1 MANVIAIANQK
12 GGVGKTMTAVQL
24 GVGLTEQGRNVLLID
39 ADPQGTL
46 TNNLG
51 FRPIEKIPV
60 TLSDLI
66 ADAAAG
72 LPIEP
77 GKGILHHAE
86 GVDVIPANMQLS
98 GTERDLVISNDRAVL
113 DKVIEQVK
121 QPYDY
126 VLIDCMPSL
135 GAITLNVLT
144 AANNVII
151 PVQAQYEASQG
162 LGQLM
167 RTVANT
173 QQHLNPDLKIGGI
186 LLTMVDDKTNLAK
199 AISGLIRDAYGAK
212 LRIFP
217 VNIPR
222 TVRLAETGPNA
233 KSIYAYAKET
243 KDPYAEKAATAYM
256 SLTKEV
262 IAYAEKQRTGRN
274 QPDLLR

>member
-1 MANVIAIANQK
+1 MADVIAIANQK

-24 GVGLTEQGRNVLLID
+24 GVGMAEQGRNVLLID

-51 FRPIEKIPV
+51 FRPIERISV
-60 TLSDLI
+60 TLSDLV
-66 ADAAAG
+66 ADVAAG
-72 LPIEP
+72 RPIQT

-86 GVDVIPANMQLS
+86 GVDLIPANMQLS
-98 GTERDLVISNDRAVL
+98 GTERDLVISNDRTVFSKL
-113 DKVIEQVK
+113 IEQVK

-144 AANNVII
+144 AADNVII

-167 RTVANT
+167 RTIANT
-173 QQHLNPDLKIGGI
+173 QQHLNPDLKINGV

-199 AISGLIRDAYGAK
+199 TISSLIRDTYGAK

-217 VNIPR
+217 ANIPR
-222 TVRLAETGPNA
+222 TVRLAETGPGA
-233 KSIYAYAKET
+233 QSIYAYAKET
-243 KDPYAEKAATAYM
+243 KDPYAEKAAAAYT

-262 IAYAEKQRTGRN
+262 LIHAEKQRTGKHKS
-274 QPDLLR
+274 DILR

>member
-1 MANVIAIANQK
+1 MSEVIAIANQK

-24 GVGLTEQGRNVLLID
+24 GVGMAEQGRKVLLID

-51 FRPIEKIPV
+51 FRPIERIPV

-66 ADAAAG
+66 TDAAAG
-72 LPIEP
+72 RPIQP

-98 GTERDLVISNDRAVL
+98 GTERDLVISNDRTVL
-113 DKVIEQVK
+113 DKVIEQIK
-121 QPYDY
+121 APYDY

-135 GAITLNVLT
+135 RAITLNVLT
-144 AANNVII
+144 AADNVII

-162 LGQLM
+162 LGQLI
-167 RTVANT
+167 RTIANT
-173 QQHLNPDLKIGGI
+173 KQHLNPDLKIGGV

-199 AISGLIRDAYGAK
+199 TISGLIRDTYGAN

-217 VNIPR
+217 ANIPR
-222 TVRLAETGPNA
+222 TVRLAETGPGA
-233 KSIYAYAKET
+233 KSIYAYARES
-243 KDPYAEKAATAYM
+243 KDLYADKAAAAYT

-262 IAYAEKQRTGRN
+262 LGHAERQRTG
-274 QPDLLR
+274 QHKSDLLR

>member
-1 MANVIAIANQK
+1 MSEVIAIANQK
-12 GGVGKTMTAVQL
+12 GGVGKTMTAIQL
-24 GVGLTEQGRNVLLID
+24 GVGMAEQGRKVLLID

-60 TLSDLI
+60 TLSDLV
-66 ADAAAG
+66 ADAVAG
-72 LPIEP
+72 RPIQP
-77 GKGILHHAE
+77 GKGILHHDE

-98 GTERDLVISNDRAVL
+98 GTERDLVISNDRTVL
-113 DKVIEQVK
+113 DKVIEQIK

-135 GAITLNVLT
+135 GAMTLNVLT
-144 AANNVII
+144 AADNVII

-162 LGQLM
+162 LQQLM
-167 RTVANT
+167 RTIANT
-173 QQHLNPDLKIGGI
+173 QQHLNPDLKISGV

-199 AISGLIRDAYGAK
+199 TISNLIRDTYGAK

-217 VNIPR
+217 ANIPR
-222 TVRLAETGPNA
+222 TVRLAETGPSA
-233 KSIYAYAKET
+233 QSIYAYAKES
-243 KDPYAEKAATAYM
+243 KDPYSEKAAAAYT

-262 IAYAEKQRTGRN
+262 LTHAEKQRTGKHKS
-274 QPDLLR
+274 DLLR